1 MRYCLIINYSLLTFT
16 VMKSYFIRLFNYDQ
30 FTNRQINEMILKT
43 NLGGKPVQLMAHMLS
58 AGQLWLARCKGINT
72 SGVSSWPNWEANSFE
87 SIIESN
93 HNEWITF
100 LNTLNES
107 DFDKNIHYQNS
118 TGNAFENTLCDILTH
133 VINHGTHTRA
143 QIGQLIKRNENDK
156 LPVTDY
162 IYYVRQLNK

>member
-1 MRYCLIINYSLLTFT
+1 
-16 VMKSYFIRLFNYDQ
+16 MKSYFVRLFNYDQ
-30 FTNRQINEMILKT
+30 FANTQINELILKT
-43 NLGGKPVQLMAHMLS
+43 NKDDKPVQLMAHLLS
-58 AGQLWLARCKGINT
+58 AEQLWLTRCKGINT

-107 DFDKNIHYQNS
+107 DFDRIIHYQNS
-118 TGNAFENTLCDILTH
+118 AGDVFENTLCDILAH

-143 QIGQLIKRNENDK
+143 QIGQLLKRSENDN
-156 LPVTDY
+156 LPITDY
-162 IYYVRQLNK
+162 SYYLRQLNK